1 MCYILCTMARNSS
14 FRLKFIA
21 FISVFVTML
30 VLVLSFFYVRQN
42 VSSAIQIFGEAG
54 VTVVQAARTVI
65 DGDKFER
72 LVKSLDENDP
82 YYKEACAS
90 LLEMKKLSN
99 CRYLYTMAQKSGNDF
114 YYIIDGSCE
123 PTDEENFS
131 PLGTVEDISSYGDA
145 PYESMQK
152 KEIVIGKLENQEIWG
167 WTVTVYAPIVAR
179 SGKVVG
185 FLGCDFDARPL
196 VNMLRSSIVKSL
208 LTGMVLILIVI
219 IAITRFMQR
228 FFNRIAD
235 VTGAMQQISQGE
247 GDLTLRLQEGVEDE
261 IGMLARSCNA
271 VTERLRGMVNSL
283 KDSVTSLSG
292 TGRSLHEQTELAI
305 SAIKEANGGVQT
317 IDSQSKEQSR
327 TMGMVYNSVQSV
339 EGGLN
344 GLNEKLDVQSKA
356 ISSSSME
363 IEQLT
368 ANITSI
374 TESVNRMSD
383 LYANLLTVTQNGR
396 KVQATVGEKIDL
408 IVSESKNLTEANA
421 AINSIAEQTNLL
433 AMNAAIEAAHAGT
446 AGKGFGVVADEI
458 RHLAETSAQQ
468 SASIKTLIEEIDAS
482 IASIVEA
489 TDLSSKSFSEI
500 GAQVANINTLM
511 QEIKNGMNEQHVGA
525 ESILEKIN
533 VINSSTSDIV
543 SMNAFMKKE
552 SSKLFAG
559 IEDLRKQSSSIVEK
573 AGFAA
578 ESLRQIQQSAE
589 KNGEAAR
596 QNVTVSTEVSELVN
610 KFKTQV

>member
-1 MCYILCTMARNSS
+1 LCYILCTMARNSS

-123 PTDEENFS
+123 LTDEENFS

-196 VNMLRSSIVKSL
+196 VNMLRSSIIKSL

>member
-123 PTDEENFS
+123 LTDEENFS

-196 VNMLRSSIVKSL
+196 VNMLRSSIIKSL

>member
-1 MCYILCTMARNSS
+1 MARNSS

-123 PTDEENFS
+123 LTDEENFS

-196 VNMLRSSIVKSL
+196 VNMLRSSIIKSL

>member
-1 MCYILCTMARNSS
+1 
-14 FRLKFIA
+14 
-21 FISVFVTML
+21 
-30 VLVLSFFYVRQN
+30 
-42 VSSAIQIFGEAG
+42 
-54 VTVVQAARTVI
+54 
-65 DGDKFER
+65 
-72 LVKSLDENDP
+72 
-82 YYKEACAS
+82 
-90 LLEMKKLSN
+90 
-99 CRYLYTMAQKSGNDF
+99 
-114 YYIIDGSCE
+114 
-123 PTDEENFS
+123 
-131 PLGTVEDISSYGDA
+131 
-145 PYESMQK
+145 
-152 KEIVIGKLENQEIWG
+152 
-167 WTVTVYAPIVAR
+167 YAPIVAR
-179 SGKVVG
+179 NGTAVG

-552 SSKLFAG
+552 SFKLFAG

>member
-21 FISVFVTML
+21 FISVFVTLL

-42 VSSAIQIFGEAG
+42 ISSAIQIFGEAG

-552 SSKLFAG
+552 SFKLFAG

>member
-552 SSKLFAG
+552 SFKLFAG

>member
-1 MCYILCTMARNSS
+1 
-14 FRLKFIA
+14 
-21 FISVFVTML
+21 
-30 VLVLSFFYVRQN
+30 
-42 VSSAIQIFGEAG
+42 
-54 VTVVQAARTVI
+54 
-65 DGDKFER
+65 
-72 LVKSLDENDP
+72 
-82 YYKEACAS
+82 
-90 LLEMKKLSN
+90 
-99 CRYLYTMAQKSGNDF
+99 
-114 YYIIDGSCE
+114 
-123 PTDEENFS
+123 
-131 PLGTVEDISSYGDA
+131 
-145 PYESMQK
+145 
-152 KEIVIGKLENQEIWG
+152 
-167 WTVTVYAPIVAR
+167 
-179 SGKVVG
+179 
-185 FLGCDFDARPL
+185 
-196 VNMLRSSIVKSL
+196 
-208 LTGMVLILIVI
+208 
-219 IAITRFMQR
+219 
-228 FFNRIAD
+228 
-235 VTGAMQQISQGE
+235 
-247 GDLTLRLQEGVEDE
+247 
-261 IGMLARSCNA
+261 
-271 VTERLRGMVNSL
+271 
-283 KDSVTSLSG
+283 
-292 TGRSLHEQTELAI
+292 
-305 SAIKEANGGVQT
+305 
-317 IDSQSKEQSR
+317 
-327 TMGMVYNSVQSV
+327 MGMVYNSVQSV

>member
-65 DGDKFER
+65 DGDKFEK
-72 LVKSLDENDP
+72 LVKSLDANDP

-131 PLGTVEDISSYGDA
+131 PLGTVEDITSYGDA

-152 KEIVIGKLENQEIWG
+152 KQIVVGKLEKQDIWG

-179 SGKVVG
+179 NGTAVG